1 MSRAQ
6 YSEKISLPQLGQGIC
21 FEYSGRM
28 DSQKVDMFLK
38 WAESMVETR
47 HWSVSRQKRFLRCLI
62 EISQNLVKHAG
73 AGQFLCHVSEQDE
86 ATLQTKNQVSGEIER
101 HLKSVLEQAHEP
113 AFEDLRGERLEKLAF
128 GERTSQ
134 GGAGPILCSGIFRSR
149 GLGLLDLRA
158 CSNDSVRAEFIP
170 CDNGQS
176 TFVLTVSIHN

>member
-1 MSRAQ
+1 MSKAQ
-6 YSEKISLPQLGQGIC
+6 YSEKISLPQLGQGSC
-21 FEYSGRM
+21 FEYSGCM

-47 HWSVSRQKRFLRCLI
+47 LWSLSRQKRFLRCLI

-86 ATLQTKNQVSGEIER
+86 ATLQTRNQVSGEVER
-101 HLKSVLEQAHEP
+101 HLKSVIEQAHEP
-113 AFEDLRGERLEKLAF
+113 AFEDLRSERLEKLAY

-134 GGAGPILCSGIFRSR
+134 GGA